1 MKPPSATWKESVG
14 LDRRLDIMGRS
25 LSCDLRSGADW
36 EVGTK
41 DRARS
46 GGINGE
52 GMAAMER
59 GGEVFTPQSLQEGV
73 GKPRFLTMCS
83 SENDC

>member
-1 MKPPSATWKESVG
+1 MKPPSVTWKESVG

-36 EVGTK
+36 ELGAK

-52 GMAAMER
+52 GMAAMP
-59 GGEVFTPQSLQEGV
+59 GGEVFTPQSFRGTWEGQ
-73 GKPRFLTMCS
+73 GF
-83 SENDC
+83 